1 MVLFLYGKD
10 TFRSRQKLH
19 EMVAKFKTERDPEGY
34 NVRWFNLEKTVAA
47 GTVIEELLATPF
59 LASKKMIILE
69 SLLSSG
75 VAQSVLGVVAERL
88 QGGTFPDS
96 HIIVFWE
103 GTDAFKTKD
112 SKALFD
118 CLEKEKYVQV
128 FDELA
133 GAKAVSYI
141 STEIQE
147 GGGKATP
154 QAVQYIAAHAGSDSW
169 YLHSLIDQLIA
180 YKLDQGEIEVSDVQ
194 IFLDEKVDDNIFNLV
209 DGILSGQS
217 KKVFAMI
224 QEQYRIGQDVQY
236 IFAML
241 VRQCR
246 ILLELR
252 DLYEHEELNSDQL
265 AKKLSLHPFVVKK
278 SLPMV
283 KQHSLASLQSLYR
296 YLLEFDIETK
306 TGYGS
311 PETLFDVLVGK
322 FCLST
327 K

>member
-1 MVLFLYGKD
+1 MVIFLYGKD
-10 TFRSRQKLH
+10 TFRSRTQLKKMI
-19 EMVAKFKTERDPEGY
+19 EKFRADRDPAGY
-34 NVRWFNLEKTVAA
+34 NVVQIDASLEKDA
-47 GTVIEELLATPF
+47 GKIMSQILASPF
-59 LASKKMIILE
+59 LAERRFVAIE
-69 SLLSSG
+69 SLLSSKHTEL
-75 VAQSVLGVVAERL
+75 QKTLLERIQAKNL
-88 QGGTFPDS
+88 PES
-96 HIIVFWE
+96 NVIVFWE

-217 KKVFAMI
+217 KKSFCHDSRTISNWSGRAIYFCHACSAMPDTFGTARFI
-224 QEQYRIGQDVQY
+224 
-236 IFAML
+236 
-241 VRQCR
+241 
-246 ILLELR
+246 
-252 DLYEHEELNSDQL
+252 
-265 AKKLSLHPFVVKK
+265 
-278 SLPMV
+278 
-283 KQHSLASLQSLYR
+283 
-296 YLLEFDIETK
+296 
-306 TGYGS
+306 
-311 PETLFDVLVGK
+311 
-322 FCLST
+322 
-327 K
+327 

>member
-1 MVLFLYGKD
+1 MVIFLYGKD
-10 TFRSRQKLH
+10 TFRSRTQLKKMI
-19 EMVAKFKTERDPEGY
+19 EKFRADRDPAGY
-34 NVRWFNLEKTVAA
+34 NVVQIDAGLEKDAGKIMSQILAA
-47 GTVIEELLATPF
+47 PF
-59 LASKKMIILE
+59 LAERRFVAIE
-69 SLLSSG
+69 SLLSSKHTEL
-75 VAQSVLGVVAERL
+75 QKTLLERIQAKNL
-88 QGGTFPDS
+88 PES
-96 HIIVFWE
+96 NVIVFWE

-128 FDELA
+128 FDELV
-133 GAKAVSYI
+133 GAKAVGYI

-217 KKVFAMI
+217 KKVFTMI

-252 DLYEHEELNSDQL
+252 DLYEHAELNSDQL